1 MATPGYPL
9 LRASGNHRELGRQHG
24 AQCRIQLRRFLD
36 YLGVD
41 YDRAVVDVNRL
52 HILKRFQQYIGTAQL
67 PAGLAEDALRAH
79 YRDLLARAY
88 GDFVQSNAA
97 AEKVFKV
104 FQDAAGIQR
113 VRLDSLR
120 NTLPR

>member
-1 MATPGYPL
+1 MDTV
-9 LRASGNHRELGRQHG
+9 LGKMSQFS
-24 AQCRIQLRRFLD
+24 AAEEFLD

-52 HILKRFQQYIGTAQL
+52 HILKRFQQYIRMRRP

-79 YRDLLARAY
+79 YRALLARAY
-88 GDFVQSNAA
+88 GDFVHSNAA

-104 FQDAAGIQR
+104 FQDAAGVQR
-113 VRLDSLR
+113 VSLDSLR
-120 NTLPR
+120 DSLPR